1 MKMEKS
7 MLLQKI
13 TLLQYVLLKMDQTI
27 KDDTIEY
34 IKAIR
39 SVRNL
44 FTSQG
49 LDTISY
55 LDFEAEFPECCRDA
69 EEIIKFVLRNKVL
82 VKMFL
87 IKTSRIE
94 KNYSRK
100 PTKFTSTDFDKDDY
114 ERSQIL
120 EEIPFHM

>member
-49 LDTISY
+49 LDEISY
-55 LDFEAEFPECCRDA
+55 LDFEAEFPECCHDP
-69 EEIIKFVLRNKVL
+69 EDIIRFILGNKQL
-82 VKMFL
+82 IRMFL

-94 KNYSRK
+94 YNYGKKPSR
-100 PTKFTSTDFDKDDY
+100 FTTTDFDEDDY
-114 ERSQIL
+114 ERSQKI